1 MKKHL
6 LLECRLS
13 FKYFILIGFL
23 GIVFQSGNILYAN
36 DTPEALISYFK
47 SFGKEEKKE
56 VDDRWFS
63 ADKGFH
69 VMGSM
74 ISTTLIGQISL
85 KGFDNSIEK
94 SKVIGAGT
102 TFTLGLAKEFY
113 DSQKPKNYF
122 SWKDLAANGV
132 GIIVGII
139 LLGIN

>member
-1 MKKHL
+1 M
-6 LLECRLS
+6 S

-23 GIVFQSGNILYAN
+23 GIIFQSGNILYAN

-94 SKVIGAGT
+94 SKVIGAGMT
-102 TFTLGLAKEFY
+102 R
-113 DSQKPKNYF
+113 
-122 SWKDLAANGV
+122 
-132 GIIVGII
+132 
-139 LLGIN
+139 